1 MTREELTPDGIV
13 HGSEFIREPSG
24 SDFCYKALCF
34 KDGNHSVT
42 LAVFKY
48 LWIWQSS
55 KSVSPSAFFFPAN
68 FEVHEYFMGNLNCIW
83 DCFII

>member
-1 MTREELTPDGIV
+1 MSNIEVGKRIKEFREEIKMTREELTPDGIV

-24 SDFCYKALCF
+24 SDFCYTALCF

-42 LAVFKY
+42 LAVFKC

-55 KSVSPSAFFFPAN
+55 KSVSPSAFFFS
-68 FEVHEYFMGNLNCIW
+68 C
-83 DCFII
+83 